1 MHRDGTKGEI
11 NLAIGKEILNTL
23 KEYWNKR
30 LLGLIRND
38 YNNDMGKVRNFEKI
52 RKFFDMSEKND
63 YTLDNQTWSDLDM
76 NKIYEKLDRVYS
88 SSGEAALYSMLRN
101 PLRSEEKLKERGG
114 LIQLFKEN
122 SKLRESLQCIFF
134 NLSNDFKNGF
144 LDMIENDLTI
154 NKAKYYIY
162 TFMGKILPLIIILL
176 SIFINVKF
184 MIALFVLSYINI
196 HINTREVK
204 AIKTNGIFYLRKNII
219 AAKKI
224 VSINNEDIIYYK
236 DKITYLLKS
245 IKGIDRG
252 TRLIGFINMWAGL
265 FEPLSVLFLLEE
277 TAYYA
282 ISDKIKEEKEVL
294 LDLYYIVGELEALIS
309 ISGYER
315 ELMEKYVKPVFTK
328 DITLNIVEGVHPLI
342 EEAVGNSI
350 NIKKGGIVLTGTNM
364 AGKSTF
370 LRMLG
375 VNIIL
380 AQSFYFVLAKE
391 YQAPFFNIVSS
402 ISPNDDLTK
411 GKSFFMAEVESI
423 LRIIKA
429 LEKDVPVFCP
439 IDEIFRGTNPIERIA
454 MSAEILTYINNAKS
468 ISIVATHDRE
478 LVDILKENYEFY
490 YFSENVDTNK
500 GLSFDYKIKKGISQT
515 RNAIKLLEYMCY
527 PKEITDR
534 SYKRA
539 EIIEKLV

>member
-1 MHRDGTKGEI
+1 MI
-11 NLAIGKEILNTL
+11 FNTISKYL
-23 KEYWNKR
+23 NKR
-30 LLGLIRND
+30 VIRLIRND
-38 YNNDMGKVRNFEKI
+38 NNKDMDKARNFEKI
-52 RKFFDMSEKND
+52 RKFFNMSLKSD
-63 YTLDNQTWSDLDM
+63 YTLDNQTWDDLDM
-76 NKIYEKLDRVYS
+76 NKVYEKLDRTYS
-88 SSGEAALYSMLRN
+88 SSGEAALYTMLRN
-101 PLRSEEKLKERGG
+101 PLMEEEKVKERGS
-114 LIQLFKEN
+114 LIQLFSEDSN
-122 SKLRESLQCIFF
+122 LRESLQCIFF
-134 NLSNDFKNGF
+134 NLNNDFKNGF

-162 TFMGKILPLIIILL
+162 TFMGKIIPLIIIMLA
-176 SIFINVKF
+176 ITINIKF

-196 HINTREVK
+196 NINSREVRT
-204 AIKTNGIFYLRKNII
+204 IKTNGIFYLRKNIV

-224 VSINNEDIIYYK
+224 VSLDNKDIIYYT
-236 DKITYLLKS
+236 DKIACLLKS

-277 TAYYA
+277 TAYYS
-282 ISDKIKEEKEVL
+282 ISDKIKEEKQVL

-309 ISGYER
+309 ISGYEHYLEEQYTR
-315 ELMEKYVKPVFTK
+315 PVFTK
-328 DITLNIVEGVHPLI
+328 DIALNIALNIVNGIHPLI
-342 EEAVGNSI
+342 EKAVGNSI
-350 NIKKGGIVLTGTNM
+350 NIEKGGIVLTGTNM

-423 LRIIKA
+423 HRIIKA

-454 MSAEILTYINNAKS
+454 MSAEILTYINRGKS

-478 LVDILKENYEFY
+478 LTDILKENYEFY
-490 YFSENVDTNK
+490 YFSEKVDSEK

-527 PKEITDR
+527 PKEITDKA
-534 SYKRA
+534 YERA
-539 EIIEKLV
+539 EIIEKLL

>member
-1 MHRDGTKGEI
+1 MNIGKRVLNVLGEI
-11 NLAIGKEILNTL
+11 K
-23 KEYWNKR
+23 NKKI
-30 LLGLIRND
+30 LGLIRND
-38 YNNDMGKVRNFEKI
+38 NNKGMDKARNFEKI
-52 RKFFDMSEKND
+52 RKFYDMREKD
-63 YTLDNQTWSDLDM
+63 EYTIDDQTWSDLDM
-76 NKIYEKLDRVYS
+76 NKVYEKLDRVYS

-101 PLRSEEKLKERGG
+101 PLMEEEKLKKRGRLIG
-114 LIQLFKEN
+114 LLNEN
-122 SKLRESLQCIFF
+122 SKLRESLQCILF
-134 NLSNDFKNGF
+134 NLNNDFKNGF
-144 LDMIENDLTI
+144 LDMIENNLTI
-154 NKAKYYIY
+154 NKTKYYIY
-162 TFMGKILPLIIILL
+162 TFMGKIVPLTIILL
-176 SIFINVKF
+176 SIFVNVKF

-196 HINTREVK
+196 NINSREVK

-224 VSINNEDIIYYK
+224 VSINNKDIIYYK
-236 DKITYLLKS
+236 DKINTMLKS

-277 TAYYA
+277 TAYYS

-294 LDLYYIVGELEALIS
+294 MDLYYIVGELEALIS
-309 ISGYER
+309 ISGYEHELR
-315 ELMEKYVKPVFTK
+315 EAYVKPEFISEV
-328 DITLNIVEGVHPLI
+328 TLFIKEGIHPLI
-342 EEAVGNSI
+342 EDAVGNSI
-350 NIKKGGIVLTGTNM
+350 SIEKGGIVLTGTNM

-391 YQAPFFNIVSS
+391 YKAPFFNIVSS

-439 IDEIFRGTNPIERIA
+439 IDEIFRGTNPIERIS
-454 MSAEILTYINNAKS
+454 MSAEILNYINQGKS

-490 YFSENVDTNK
+490 YFSEKVDTHK

-534 SYKRA
+534 AYKRA
-539 EIIEKLV
+539 EIIEKLL

>member
-1 MHRDGTKGEI
+1 MNIGER
-11 NLAIGKEILNTL
+11 ILNTL
-23 KEYWNKR
+23 QEYLNKR
-30 LLGLIRND
+30 VLGLIRND
-38 YNNDMGKVRNFEKI
+38 NNKDIDKVRNFEKI
-52 RKFFDMSEKND
+52 RKFYDMRKKNE

-76 NKIYEKLDRVYS
+76 NKVYEKLDRTYS
-88 SSGEAALYSMLRN
+88 SSGEAALYTMLRN
-101 PLRSEEKLKERGG
+101 PLMEKEKLKERGG
-114 LIQLFKEN
+114 LIHIFKEN
-122 SKLRESLQCIFF
+122 SKLRESLQCVFF
-134 NLSNDFKNGF
+134 NLNNDFKNGF

-154 NKAKYYIY
+154 NKTKYYIY
-162 TFMGKILPLIIILL
+162 TFMGKVVPLTIILL
-176 SIFINVKF
+176 SIFVNVKF

-204 AIKTNGIFYLRKNII
+204 AIKTNGIIYLRKNIV

-224 VSINNEDIIYYK
+224 VSIDNKDIIYYR
-236 DKITYLLKS
+236 DKINSMLKS

-277 TAYYA
+277 TAYYSIA
-282 ISDKIKEEKEVL
+282 DKIKQEKEVL
-294 LDLYYIVGELEALIS
+294 MDLYYIVGEIEALIS
-309 ISGYER
+309 ISGYEHN
-315 ELMEKYVKPVFTK
+315 LIQQCVKPVFLSG
-328 DITLNIVEGVHPLI
+328 ITLSIKEGIHPLI
-342 EEAVGNSI
+342 ENAVGNSI
-350 NIKKGGIVLTGTNM
+350 NIENGGIVLTGTNM

-391 YQAPFFNIVSS
+391 YKAPFFNIVSS
-402 ISPNDDLTK
+402 ISPSDDLTK

-439 IDEIFRGTNPIERIA
+439 IDEIFRGTNPIERIS
-454 MSAEILTYINNAKS
+454 MSAEILNYINNGNS

-490 YFSENVDTNK
+490 YFSEKVDTNK

-527 PKEITDR
+527 PKEITNR
-534 SYKRA
+534 AYKRA
-539 EIIEKLV
+539 EIIEKLL

>member
-1 MHRDGTKGEI
+1 VVQKGEM
-11 NLAIGKEILNTL
+11 NLNIGKMILNTL
-23 KEYWNKR
+23 SEYLNKR
-30 LLGLIRND
+30 VLRLIRD
-38 YNNDMGKVRNFEKI
+38 DNNKDMDKTRNFEKI
-52 RKFFDMSEKND
+52 RKFFDMSPKTD
-63 YTLDNQTWSDLDM
+63 YTLDNQTWDDLDM
-76 NKIYEKLDRVYS
+76 NKVYAKLDRTYS

-101 PLRSEEKLKERGG
+101 PLMEEEKVKERGS
-114 LIQLFKEN
+114 LIKLFNED

-134 NLSNDFKNGF
+134 NLNNDLKNGF
-144 LDMIENDLTI
+144 LDMIENDLSI

-162 TFMGKILPLIIILL
+162 TFMGKIIPLIIIILA
-176 SIFINVKF
+176 IFINVKF
-184 MIALFVLSYINI
+184 MLALFVLSYINI
-196 HINTREVK
+196 NINSREVRT
-204 AIKTNGIFYLRKNII
+204 IKTNGIFYLRKNIV

-224 VSINNEDIIYYK
+224 VGVNNKNIIYYR
-236 DKITYLLKS
+236 DKIACLLKP

-277 TAYYA
+277 TAYYS
-282 ISDKIKEEKEVL
+282 ISDKIKEEKQVL
-294 LDLYYIVGELEALIS
+294 IDLYYIVGEVEALIS
-309 ISGYER
+309 ISGYEHY
-315 ELMEKYVKPVFTK
+315 LTQQCVKPVFTK
-328 DITLNIVEGVHPLI
+328 DISLNIVDGIHPLI
-342 EEAVGNSI
+342 ERAVGNSI
-350 NIKKGGIVLTGTNM
+350 NIESGGIVLTGTNM

-402 ISPNDDLTK
+402 ISPSDDLTK

-439 IDEIFRGTNPIERIA
+439 IDEIFRGTNPIERIS
-454 MSAEILTYINNAKS
+454 MSAEILTYINNGKS
-468 ISIVATHDRE
+468 IAIVATHDRE

-490 YFSENVDTNK
+490 YFSEKVDSEK

-527 PKEITDR
+527 PKEITDK

-539 EIIEKLV
+539 EVIEKLL